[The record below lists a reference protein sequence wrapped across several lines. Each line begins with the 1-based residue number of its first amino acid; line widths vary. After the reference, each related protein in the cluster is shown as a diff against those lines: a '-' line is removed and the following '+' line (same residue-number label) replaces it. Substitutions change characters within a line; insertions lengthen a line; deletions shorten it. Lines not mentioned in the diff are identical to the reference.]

1 MDFPELLATLDGECT
16 LVVDAL
22 GSLPEA
28 DFGKPTRCAAW
39 DVKGLVGHLWRDL
52 DRLATCLDLTPEPSA
67 TCDAIGYFR
76 AYDPVAD
83 APAIAQQSLD
93 VAARYGSGSDA
104 VAALDEHRSACI
116 EGVRSL
122 APERLVRTRI
132 ATMRLD
138 EFVKTRVL
146 ELSVHGLDLAD
157 ALGVPPWLTDEG
169 RAVTVALLEGLLGGP
184 PPATLA
190 DDPVAFIDTGTG
202 RRSLSDADRDALG
215 SSAERFPLLA

>member
-1 MDFPELLATLDGECT
+1 MDLPELLATLDGECT

-22 GSLPEA
+22 GELPEA
-28 DFGKPTRCAAW
+28 DFGRPTRCAAW

-52 DRLATCLDLTPEPSA
+52 DRLGTCLELTPEPTA

-83 APAIAQQSLD
+83 APAIASQSLE
-93 VAARYGSGSDA
+93 VAARYGSGADA
-104 VAALDEHRSACI
+104 VAAFDEHRRECI

-122 APERLVRTRI
+122 APDRLVRTRI

-157 ALGVPPWLTDEG
+157 ALDAPPWLSHEG
-169 RAVTVALLEGLLGGP
+169 QAVTVALLEGLLGGP

-190 DDPVAFIDTGTG
+190 HDAVAFIDTGTG
-202 RRSLSDADRDALG
+202 RRALSDADRAALG
-215 SSAERFPLLA
+215 VRAERFPLLG